1 MTRGRPQPPLRA
13 RILMGIVRTLAA
25 AVIAIVASVALAG
38 LDVRPIEFSRV
49 LPIVLVAEVIL
60 YILMLGGGRIAGPV
74 LLITLVAALILR
86 AGLAVGAAA
95 LSPRAGGDLLADA
108 QFYYASYWPAA
119 IVQILV
125 MLVLLRLLRPLIGRR
140 PRRRRPIPTPK
151 PEEIMDDATRDA
163 LLAALEQ
170 SPDAPPESPTVLE
183 ERQIGDLAEPP
194 PAPAGTTPERQDLAL
209 PFEESASAVELEP
222 VAAEK
227 VGVEVSLPPGVI
239 DATPEAIAARA
250 ATEQA
255 AEAAAANEE
264 PVAEET
270 AAEQPVAAAAV
281 AGQAPSWRSA
291 IEAAEEVTMVGP
303 PVTPAPAPA
312 PGEDTAPLEPM
323 VQAEPPAAAPAPGP
337 AAPAPV
343 PQDLRELMAVI
354 TEAAGGEGAE
364 LRVWATTHGAT
375 ILAAVPS
382 GTPAT
387 GTGARADA
395 LARVHAHLCSW
406 LGAAGTA
413 TQLVATPLGAYVLRA
428 LDGSGHALLL
438 LAERGPAA
446 AAHLELTSARVVE
459 SARGLVADLPPPA
472 PPAAPPLPAV
482 RADLSLRDRIAA
494 TTEAVGGRIVAHWQ
508 GWRRADRRPLL
519 VATPPGIE
527 PESMARHVAAL
538 ADAVEDL
545 SDALALDGPSWLALA
560 DERVLLVL
568 AWEPLGGEEVL
579 LAAVSDRPDTLGRM
593 RWELARV
600 AAAAREVG

>member
-1 MTRGRPQPPLRA
+1 
-13 RILMGIVRTLAA
+13 
-25 AVIAIVASVALAG
+25 
-38 LDVRPIEFSRV
+38 
-49 LPIVLVAEVIL
+49 
-60 YILMLGGGRIAGPV
+60 
-74 LLITLVAALILR
+74 
-86 AGLAVGAAA
+86 
-95 LSPRAGGDLLADA
+95 
-108 QFYYASYWPAA
+108 
-119 IVQILV
+119 
-125 MLVLLRLLRPLIGRR
+125 
-140 PRRRRPIPTPK
+140 
-151 PEEIMDDATRDA
+151 MDDATRDA

-170 SPDAPPESPTVLE
+170 SPGAPPESPTVLE

-194 PAPAGTTPERQDLAL
+194 PAPAGTTPERQNLAL

-222 VAAEK
+222 VAAEEI
-227 VGVEVSLPPGVI
+227 GAEVSLPPGVI

-264 PVAEET
+264 SVAEET

-354 TEAAGGEGAE
+354 AEAAGGD
-364 LRVWATTHGAT
+364 GAT

-406 LGAAGTA
+406 LGAADTA

-494 TTEAVGGRIVAHWQ
+494 TTEAIGGRIVAHWQ

-538 ADAVEDL
+538 ADAVESL
-545 SDALALDGPSWLALA
+545 SDALALDGPSWLALV